1 MNKIDLVRVA
11 VDQHLSD
18 TYDLLAMRLLFPPE
32 RVVVPID
39 REIKDLFLYPERLET
54 SYRHEWTSIATRAL
68 FNHGFAD
75 HWRTD
80 QDNLD
85 RYLASLREQSIPR
98 CIHNHVG
105 LFQMLG
111 EVIAIQRSDNTIA
124 FPDPRRRAL
133 MRLIWPEQQ
142 H

>member
-1 MNKIDLVRVA
+1 MNKIQLVRTA
-11 VDQHLSD
+11 AEQQLTDI
-18 TYDLLAMRLLFPPE
+18 YDLLAMRILFPPD
-32 RVVVPID
+32 RVEVTID
-39 REIKDLFLYPERLET
+39 KEIKDLFLYPERLET
-54 SYRHEWTSIATRAL
+54 SYRDEWTSIATKAL

-75 HWRTD
+75 HWRSD

-85 RYLASLREQSIPR
+85 RYLGFLKEQSIPR

-111 EVIAIQRSDNTIA
+111 EAIAVQRSENTLA

-133 MRLIWPEQQ
+133 MRMIWPETPD
-142 H
+142 